1 MARLPLPA
9 RLLPLALAIAL
20 PAFAGQ
26 VYTWKDAKG
35 VTHYADAPP
44 PGQKLQPRTFG
55 ERPATPAAPKPV
67 VNSNCSNAR
76 SNLTLLQGSGPVG
89 VDENKDGKPDRQLTA
104 DERAKRLKVAEGEV
118 ELYCSQPAADA
129 VTTRKS

>member
-1 MARLPLPA
+1 MARLATPS
-9 RLLPLALAIAL
+9 RFLPLALAIAL

-44 PGQKLQPRTFG
+44 PGQKHETRMFG

-67 VNSNCSNAR
+67 VNSDCTNAR
-76 SNLTLLQGSGPVG
+76 SNLTLLQGKGAVG
-89 VDENKDGKPDRQLTA
+89 IDENKDGKPDRELTA

-118 ELYCSQPAADA
+118 ELYCGQPAANA
-129 VTTRKS
+129 VTAKKG